1 MGSETVLEKKSVFTT
16 GEVAGLCKL
25 SLQTIIRCFDTG
37 RITGY
42 RVPGSRFRRIPRES
56 LLKFMRENDIPI
68 PEGLEASLKTRV
80 LIVDDDEEL
89 LEMLH
94 EYLGEVEEFELEV
107 ARTGFDAGAKTLSFM
122 PDVILLDIMLPDIN
136 GKDVLRSIKSNAKT
150 SRIKVVAV
158 SGMIEQDKIKELYD
172 CGIELY
178 VPKPFDLGELVQTVK
193 RIAPVP

>member
-1 MGSETVLEKKSVFTT
+1 MVTGPLLQGKLVFTT
-16 GEVAGLCKL
+16 GEVAELCKL
-25 SLQTIIRCFDTG
+25 SLHTIIRCFDG
-37 RITGY
+37 DRLQGY

-56 LLKFMRENDIPI
+56 LLKFMEENNIPI
-68 PEGLEASLKTRV
+68 PEELRAPSKTRV
-80 LIVDDDEEL
+80 LIVDDDEPL

-94 EYLGEVEEFELEV
+94 EYFSEVEEFELEV

-150 SRIKVVAV
+150 SRIRVVAV
-158 SGMIEQDKIKELYD
+158 SGMIEQEKIKELYD

-178 VPKPFDLGELVQTVK
+178 VPKPFDLSELVQTVK
-193 RIAPVP
+193 RIARVT